1 MRAPQLGLRVFKVK
15 QTIKIKK
22 IKFKTEKKTGKSSFK
37 LDQQ

>member
-22 IKFKTEKKTGKSSFK
+22 IKFKTEKNW
-37 LDQQ
+37 